1 MFWLVT
7 DPNKVSVHVEGK
19 GVMADIHRVIL
30 GAFDTLMRGDVTQG
44 MRTCIVI
51 PSEPRY
57 DIYKLVGES

>member
-1 MFWLVT
+1 M
-7 DPNKVSVHVEGK
+7 HVEGK